1 MNRKKRKFML
11 LWPDSG
17 LSTKANHV
25 NAPYHFIHL
34 GEVVNFLNK
43 KLNNSVDVLD
53 IEASQ
58 VEFPLFMKQIIE
70 NDYIAIGIYLNTE
83 NLYNGLKLLDFIK
96 IIKENCK
103 VICYG
108 DMPLYLPK
116 FFKNTKFDAIV
127 NKNCDQELALM
138 DYFRYAELNDED
150 LLHDVLIIRDHQL
163 IPTKKGKK
171 LDPDE
176 WGFSSKSEV
185 PINKYIEMEGKNQYV
200 MTIARGCPYGCKY
213 CNATSYYGITERRR
227 SISSIIK
234 FINSHNY
241 EYYKFFAPNFTLNK
255 KEVYNLCDKI
265 ISNGKKIKWSCTTR
279 PDLLEDEELIK
290 IMSLAGCTKIAV
302 GIESISSSDLSCID
316 KRYNQKL
323 ISKGVKLTRKYNIKY
338 KALIMFGLP
347 NQTKKSIFDTIE
359 FLKKLNLEIRPT
371 AYTPFYDMNFNMTA
385 EQISKY
391 DKRTYYD
398 SIDDLSYADFLKL
411 IYDTKNY
418 KNILGEKLKC
428 IKK

>member
-1 MNRKKRKFML
+1 MNKKIKKFML
-11 LWPDSG
+11 MWPDSG

-25 NAPYHFIHL
+25 NAPYHFIHM
-34 GEVVNFLNK
+34 GEIVNFLNK
-43 KLNNSVDVLD
+43 KLDDSVDVLD
-53 IEASQ
+53 IEACQ
-58 VEFPLFMKQIIE
+58 IEFPLFMKRIIE
-70 NDYIAIGIYLNTE
+70 NKYLAIGMYLNTE

-96 IIKENCK
+96 TININCK

-127 NKNCDQELALM
+127 SKNCDQELALM
-138 DYFRYAELNDED
+138 DYFKYADSNDEK
-150 LLHDVLIIRDHQL
+150 LLHDVFIVKNNQL
-163 IPTKKGKK
+163 ILTKKGNK

-176 WGFSSKSEV
+176 WGFSLENEV
-185 PINKYIEMEGKNQYV
+185 PIDKYMEMEGKNQYV

-213 CNATSYYGITERRR
+213 CNATSYYGSIERRR
-227 SISSIIK
+227 NISSIIN
-234 FINSHNY
+234 FINNHNY

-255 KEVYNLCDKI
+255 KEVYKLCNEI
-265 ISNGKKIKWSCTTR
+265 INNGKKIKWSCTTR
-279 PDLLEDEELIK
+279 PDLLDDEELIK
-290 IMSLAGCTKIAV
+290 TMSLAGCIKIAV
-302 GIESISSSDLSCID
+302 GIESISSKDLNYID

-323 ISKGVKLTRKYNIKY
+323 ISEGVKLTKKYNIKY
-338 KALIMFGLP
+338 KALVMFGVP
-347 NQTKKSIFDTIE
+347 NQSKESIYNTIE

-391 DKRTYYD
+391 DKRKYYD
-398 SIDDLSYADFLKL
+398 AIDDLSYADFLKL

-418 KNILGEKLKC
+418 KNILGRD
-428 IKK
+428 